1 MGIMSSIGNI
11 VSGVVGGGSA
21 GRELGRLRG
30 LRDSLIEKA
39 AVSQQEADEFY
50 AIKKT
55 QAKAAANEIM
65 QSKKEKQDYR
75 DRGAAFLM
83 REPIQNIIAN
93 INSMTNGQIA
103 IDAEDPNLQAQLG
116 QRLVA
121 DAQNGIANPEQSL
134 TLSFRTDVYRAAK
147 AGKDIFANIY
157 QKKVAPQPGE
167 QTPADRQ
174 TQSLGLGTAISKAT
188 GLGVTGALR
197 RKKKEIMDSIPKN
210 VQARIEARERGEP
223 IDEPF
228 KPILTSRIASDVTG
242 QRRVLDRVLV
252 QIANADPNY
261 KYAKATVPG
270 GIGSLVET
278 DKSPE
283 VGVISEANGL
293 RALADS
299 VISGGIYDENRP
311 DQVYQDIK
319 VLSRVAIESS
329 KGIEDGTPQD
339 KYNQAAQAL
348 IDKLMAMK
356 DVEKIE
362 YIEKQK
368 ALMRDGKI
376 EVLTVTS
383 MSGKVTPDVAF
394 KSSLSK
400 KGVDISTDEKLK
412 EFIEEAKQD
421 PNNPKQ
427 FTYDVRTEDRNIVR
441 YFFEYNPRTKT
452 IEKFEVYQ
460 FNPKDPD
467 LRKGN
472 VRIPKSAENITQ
484 EENKSLQ
491 PTNQSSN
498 EPSVVIKQL
507 EDRDAFKKLLQ
518 GN

>member
-11 VSGVVGGGSA
+11 VSGAVGGGSDA
-21 GRELGRLRG
+21 RVLGRLQG
-30 LRDSLIEKA
+30 LGDSLIEKA
-39 AVSQQEADEFY
+39 AAAQEEATKFN
-50 AIKKT
+50 AIT
-55 QAKAAANEIM
+55 RTEAKAAANEMM
-65 QSKKEKQDYR
+65 QSKKQKQEYR

-116 QRLVA
+116 QRLVT
-121 DAQNGIANPEQSL
+121 DAQNGVANPEQSL
-134 TLSFRTDVYRAAK
+134 TLSFRTDVYRGAK
-147 AGKDIFANIY
+147 AGQDIFANIY
-157 QKKVAPQPGE
+157 QKKAAPQPGE

-197 RKKKEIMDSIPKN
+197 RKKKEIMGSIPKD
-210 VQARIEARERGEP
+210 VQARMEGRKRGEP

-261 KYAKATVPG
+261 KYSKSPVPG

-311 DQVYQDIK
+311 DQIYQDIK

-339 KYNQAAQAL
+339 KYNQATQTL

-376 EVLTVTS
+376 EVLTVSS
-383 MSGKVTPDVAF
+383 MSGKVTPDASF
-394 KSSLSK
+394 RSSVTK
-400 KGVDISTDEKLK
+400 QGIDISTPEKFK
-412 EFIEEAKQD
+412 EFIDEARQD

-427 FTYDVRTEDRNIVR
+427 LIYDVKTEGKDTIT
-441 YFFEYNPRTKT
+441 YFFEYDPRTKT
-452 IEKFEVYQ
+452 IKNFEVFEYD
-460 FNPKDPD
+460 PK
-467 LRKGN
+467 LTTRRRTNLK
-472 VRIPKSAENITQ
+472 IPRNAKNITQ
-484 EENKSLQ
+484 QENKSLQ